1 VAFTRFSTPP
11 VMLRGCDVMILSLLP
26 RFRDGNR
33 EKWRTLSRQCT
44 GESRMGYGNRQE
56 RFWHAGVKY
65 AVEEFAHLKLWRG
78 APGFRDQS
86 IPTRMSLLRCEG
98 EGEEEDKT
106 I

>member
-1 VAFTRFSTPP
+1 
-11 VMLRGCDVMILSLLP
+11 
-26 RFRDGNR
+26 
-33 EKWRTLSRQCT
+33 
-44 GESRMGYGNRQE
+44 MGYGNRQE